1 MMKKKMKK
9 IMITLSAVL
18 CVLLCVPFNSYA
30 ASNSNW
36 MSEIDDSRYLS
47 QISIP
52 GTHDSAALYESI
64 AGTTKCQKLTLSEQ
78 FNCGV
83 RYIDIRC
90 RSINDCFAIHHGL
103 VYQHL
108 NFNDVIK
115 ACTDFLK
122 NNPTE
127 TIIMSVKEEY
137 KESGSEKTFEEIFN
151 SYIEENKSIWLLS
164 DEIPQLGEARGKI
177 VLLRRFNSEETPKGI
192 DASEWEDNATF
203 SIDNAAKLNIQDC
216 YKVGN
221 NNHKWSE
228 ITSLYDKAEKSSD
241 NSLYINYTSGYKSI
255 LGVPNITSVSDFMN
269 PHLLSYFKENTSGC
283 FGISVMDFVNE
294 EICTEIISTNFN

>member
-1 MMKKKMKK
+1 MMKK
-9 IMITLSAVL
+9 IMTTLFVGL
-18 CVLLCVPFNSYA
+18 CWLLFTPVSSYA
-30 ASNSNW
+30 SSNGNW
-36 MSEIDDSRYLS
+36 MSDVDDSKFLS

-64 AGTTKCQKLTLSEQ
+64 SGTAKCQNLTLDEQ
-78 FNCGV
+78 FNSGV

-90 RSINDCFAIHHGL
+90 RSINDSFTIHHGS

-108 NFNDVIK
+108 NFDDIINE
-115 ACTDFLK
+115 CTDFLK

-137 KESGSEKTFEEIFN
+137 KSSDSEKTFEEIFS
-151 SYIEENKSIWLLS
+151 SYVENNKDIWLLS

-177 VLLRRFNSEETPKGI
+177 VLLRRFKSEETPMGI
-192 DASEWEDNATF
+192 DASEWEDNTTF
-203 SIDNAAKLNIQDC
+203 SIENASKLNIQDS

-221 NNHKWSE
+221 NNNKWSA
-228 ITSLYDKAEKSSD
+228 ITSLYNRAKSSSD
-241 NSLYINYTSGYKSI
+241 NSMYINYTSGYKSI
-255 LGVPNITSVSDFMN
+255 LGVPNITSVSNYINSNLM
-269 PHLLSYFKENTSGC
+269 SYFKENDNGC

-294 EICTEIISTNFN
+294 EICREIIATNFN